1 MEKGPLR
8 PFFLWTLEIP
18 ERKSNYVNFGQEA
31 TLITDNYD
39 NHYMKKAILL
49 FFVLF
54 LSITGFSQSVLS
66 LFNRSD
72 DFFKLMEQE
81 KFSDA
86 HAFFDESV
94 HSKITPDNL
103 GTIWKNLSTNF
114 GKVVSTDV
122 LQSKTEGDFFAV
134 SVDVKFEKE
143 TQGFLLVFN
152 KSEKIVGL
160 FPRQKS
166 NQQAYVVPA
175 YADTAAYREEEIYVK
190 TPGHNLVGLLTT
202 PVKGSNFPIVIF
214 LHGSGPS
221 DMDET
226 VGPNKPFKDLAA
238 GLATKGIASIR
249 YVKRTLAYAGEFSKA
264 FTVKEEVMD
273 DALAAIALVKQIP
286 EADKKKIYLFGHSM
300 GGMLAPKLATL
311 APDVHGII
319 LAAAPARKLTDLI
332 DEQNK
337 YSAAQVKDTTGA
349 VKKQLEEALKET
361 AKTRI
366 TKLGTVKPDS
376 VLLGLPASYWVDLN
390 LYDQVGTAKKLTKQ
404 RIMVVQGGFDFQ
416 VSQQDYQLW
425 NEALGKK
432 KNASFKLYPDL
443 NHLLSPQKEKGN
455 MSQYGIPVS
464 VSETLVNDLS
474 TWIKAK

>member
-1 MEKGPLR
+1 MTL
-8 PFFLWTLEIP
+8 FLLERNLQKR
-18 ERKSNYVNFGQEA
+18 ESNNANFGLLA
-31 TLITDNYD
+31 TIVIYNYD
-39 NHYMKKAILL
+39 RNYMKKIILL
-49 FFVLF
+49 FFALF
-54 LSITGFSQSVLS
+54 LSITGFSQGVLS

-81 KFSDA
+81 KFSEA
-86 HAFFDESV
+86 YAFFDENAQ
-94 HSKITPDNL
+94 SKITAENL
-103 GTIWKNLSTNF
+103 ETIWKNLHTNY
-114 GKVVSTDV
+114 GKVLSTDV
-122 LQSKTEGDFFAV
+122 IQSKTEGEFFAV

-166 NQQAYVVPA
+166 NQQSYLRPA
-175 YADTAAYREEEIYVK
+175 YADTNAYKEKEIYIK
-190 TPGHNLVGLLTT
+190 TAGHSLVGVLTT
-202 PVKGSNFPIVIF
+202 PAKGANFPIVVL

-249 YVKRTLAYAGEFSKA
+249 YVKRTLAYAGEFSKV
-264 FTVKEEVMD
+264 FTVKEEVTD
-273 DALAAIALVKQIP
+273 DALAAIALARTIP
-286 EADKKKIYLFGHSM
+286 GADKKKIYLFGHSV

-311 APDVHGII
+311 APDLNGLI
-319 LAAAPARKLTDLI
+319 LAAAPARKLTDII
-332 DEQNK
+332 DDQNR

-366 TKLGTVKPDS
+366 TKLGLIKPDS
-376 VLLGLPASYWVDLN
+376 LLLGLPAAYWVDLN
-390 LYDQVGTAKKLTKQ
+390 LYDQVGTAKKLIKQ
-404 RIMVVQGGFDFQ
+404 KMMIVQGGFDFQ
-416 VSQQDYQLW
+416 VPSQDYQIW
-425 NEALGKK
+425 NTALGKK
-432 KNASFKLYPDL
+432 KNVTLKLYPEL

-455 MSQYGIPVS
+455 MSQYGVPVS
-464 VSETLVNDLS
+464 VSGILVNDLA
-474 TWIKAK
+474 TWINAK

>member
-1 MEKGPLR
+1 
-8 PFFLWTLEIP
+8 
-18 ERKSNYVNFGQEA
+18 
-31 TLITDNYD
+31 
-39 NHYMKKAILL
+39 MKKIILL
-49 FFVLF
+49 FFALF
-54 LSITGFSQSVLS
+54 LSITGFSQGVLS

-81 KFSDA
+81 KFTEA
-86 HAFFDESV
+86 YAFFDESAQ
-94 HSKITPDNL
+94 SKITTENL
-103 GTIWKNLSTNF
+103 EAIWKNLHTNY
-114 GKVVSTDV
+114 GKVLSTDV
-122 LQSKTEGDFFAV
+122 IQSKAEGEFFAV

-166 NQQAYVVPA
+166 NSQSYLRPA
-175 YADTAAYREEEIYVK
+175 YADTNAYKEKEIYIK
-190 TPGHNLVGLLTT
+190 TAGHSLVGVLTT
-202 PVKGSNFPIVIF
+202 PAKGTNFPIVVL

-249 YVKRTLAYAGEFSKA
+249 YVKRTLAYAGEFSKV
-264 FTVKEEVMD
+264 FTVKEEVTE
-273 DALAAIALVKQIP
+273 DALAAIALARTIP
-286 EADKKKIYLFGHSM
+286 GADKKKIYLFGHSM

-311 APDVHGII
+311 APDLNGLI

-332 DEQNK
+332 DEQNR

-366 TKLGTVKPDS
+366 TKLGLMKSDS
-376 VLLGLPASYWVDLN
+376 LLLGLPAAYWVDLN
-390 LYDQVGTAKKLTKQ
+390 LYDQVGTAKKLIKQ
-404 RIMVVQGGFDFQ
+404 KIMIVQGGFDFQ
-416 VSQQDYQLW
+416 VSPQDYQIW
-425 NEALGKK
+425 NTALGKK
-432 KNASFKLYPDL
+432 KNVTLKLYPDL

-455 MSQYGIPVS
+455 MTQYGIPVS
-464 VSETLVNDLS
+464 VSEILLNDIA

>member
-1 MEKGPLR
+1 
-8 PFFLWTLEIP
+8 
-18 ERKSNYVNFGQEA
+18 
-31 TLITDNYD
+31 
-39 NHYMKKAILL
+39 MKKIILL
-49 FFVLF
+49 FFALF
-54 LSITGFSQSVLS
+54 LSITGFSQGVLS

-81 KFSDA
+81 KFTEA
-86 HAFFDESV
+86 YAFFDESAQ
-94 HSKITPDNL
+94 SKITTENL
-103 GTIWKNLSTNF
+103 EAIWKNLHTNY
-114 GKVVSTDV
+114 GKVLSTDV
-122 LQSKTEGDFFAV
+122 IQSKAEGEFFAV

-160 FPRQKS
+160 FPRQKANS
-166 NQQAYVVPA
+166 QSYLRPA
-175 YADTAAYREEEIYVK
+175 YADTNAYKEKEIYIK
-190 TPGHNLVGLLTT
+190 TAGHSLVGVLTT
-202 PVKGSNFPIVIF
+202 PAKGTNFPIVVL

-264 FTVKEEVMD
+264 FTVKEEVTE
-273 DALAAIALVKQIP
+273 DALAAIALARTIP
-286 EADKKKIYLFGHSM
+286 GADKKKIYLFGHSM

-311 APDVHGII
+311 APDLNGLI

-332 DEQNK
+332 DEQNR

-366 TKLGTVKPDS
+366 TKLGLIKSDS
-376 VLLGLPASYWVDLN
+376 LLLGLPAAYWVDLN
-390 LYDQVGTAKKLTKQ
+390 LYDQVGTAKKLIKQ
-404 RIMVVQGGFDFQ
+404 KIMIVQGGFDFQ
-416 VSQQDYQLW
+416 VSPQDYQIW
-425 NEALGKK
+425 NAALGKK
-432 KNASFKLYPDL
+432 KNVTLKLYPDL

-455 MSQYGIPVS
+455 MSQYGVPVS
-464 VSETLVNDLS
+464 VSEILLNDIA